1 MNFYQM
7 NNLKIIFFGT
17 PDFSLDTLKYL
28 HNSNH
33 KLISVV
39 SSADKK
45 SGRGLKIKYSPV
57 KNYCIQNQISLLQPE
72 NLKCI
77 DFQND
82 LKNLK
87 ADLYVIV
94 AFKFLPKEV
103 WSIPK
108 MGSINIH
115 ASLLPNLR
123 GAAPINWSLIYGHN
137 KTGLTSF
144 FLDEN
149 IDTER
154 FTSID
159 IRIYD
164 LEKDIKNLTLQ
175 FEEILFKL
183 DDISN
188 NMADL
193 ESELI
198 LKLEKSNIESK
209 KENIENYQDTTEE
222 DLEIKEKNTLGKIVI
237 SDNIDA
243 ENDKDSSDL
252 NIEKE
257 KNSLLKELSS
267 LNPEEQMQYA
277 LDQMM
282 KKNYNDSKN
291 ILDDF
296 IKNFPENQLSGSAH
310 FWLGKIYLFETNYR
324 KAAIVFGEG
333 VQKFPNSIKA
343 PEMYYELA
351 KSLKEMDKISESC
364 KTLALLAQNYEGNKF
379 TKDPEKIK
387 DKLNCD

>member
-1 MNFYQM
+1 M
-7 NNLKIIFFGT
+7 
-17 PDFSLDTLKYL
+17 KY
-28 HNSNH
+28 
-33 KLISVV
+33 
-39 SSADKK
+39 
-45 SGRGLKIKYSPV
+45 
-57 KNYCIQNQISLLQPE
+57 ISLLLILFILTINFNKSFAEDALTIKQQLDRIME
-72 NLKCI
+72 EVK
-77 DFQND
+77 D
-82 LKNLK
+82 LNK
-87 ADLYVIV
+87 AV
-94 AFKFLPKEV
+94 FKKSFDNEKL
-103 WSIPK
+103 
-108 MGSINIH
+108 N
-115 ASLLPNLR
+115 SLEE
-123 GAAPINWSLIYGHN
+123 S
-137 KTGLTSF
+137 
-144 FLDEN
+144 

-188 NMADL
+188 DMADL

-198 LKLEKSNIESK
+198 SKLEKSNIESK

-291 ILDDF
+291 ILDEF

-364 KTLALLAQNYEGNKF
+364 KTLALLAKNYEGNKF

>member
-1 MNFYQM
+1 MRYISLFLILFIFTINFNKSFAEDALTIKQQLDRIM
-7 NNLKIIFFGT
+7 EEVKDLNKAVFNKSFDNEKLN
-17 PDFSLDTLKYL
+17 SLDE
-28 HNSNH
+28 S
-33 KLISVV
+33 
-39 SSADKK
+39 
-45 SGRGLKIKYSPV
+45 
-57 KNYCIQNQISLLQPE
+57 
-72 NLKCI
+72 
-77 DFQND
+77 
-82 LKNLK
+82 
-87 ADLYVIV
+87 
-94 AFKFLPKEV
+94 
-103 WSIPK
+103 
-108 MGSINIH
+108 
-115 ASLLPNLR
+115 
-123 GAAPINWSLIYGHN
+123 
-137 KTGLTSF
+137 
-144 FLDEN
+144 

-188 NMADL
+188 DMADL

-222 DLEIKEKNTLGKIVI
+222 DLEIEEKNTLGKIVI
-237 SDNIDA
+237 SDNNKA
-243 ENDKDSSDL
+243 ENDKDTSDL
-252 NIEKE
+252 NVEKE
-257 KNSLLKELSS
+257 KNSSLKELSS

-291 ILDDF
+291 ILDEF

-364 KTLALLAQNYEGNKF
+364 KTLALLAKNYEGNKF

>member
-1 MNFYQM
+1 MKYISLFLILFILTINFNKSFAEDALTIKQQLDRIM
-7 NNLKIIFFGT
+7 EEVKDLNKAVFNKTFDNEKLN
-17 PDFSLDTLKYL
+17 SLDE
-28 HNSNH
+28 S
-33 KLISVV
+33 
-39 SSADKK
+39 
-45 SGRGLKIKYSPV
+45 
-57 KNYCIQNQISLLQPE
+57 
-72 NLKCI
+72 
-77 DFQND
+77 
-82 LKNLK
+82 
-87 ADLYVIV
+87 
-94 AFKFLPKEV
+94 
-103 WSIPK
+103 
-108 MGSINIH
+108 
-115 ASLLPNLR
+115 
-123 GAAPINWSLIYGHN
+123 
-137 KTGLTSF
+137 
-144 FLDEN
+144 

-188 NMADL
+188 DMADL

-198 LKLEKSNIESK
+198 LKLEKNNIESK

-291 ILDDF
+291 ILDEF

-351 KSLKEMDKISESC
+351 KSLKEMDKIPESC
-364 KTLALLAQNYEGNKF
+364 KTLTLLEQNYEGNKF

>member
-1 MNFYQM
+1 MKYISLFLILFILTINFNKSFAEDALTIKQQLDRIM
-7 NNLKIIFFGT
+7 EEVKDLNKAVFNKSFDNKKLN
-17 PDFSLDTLKYL
+17 SLDE
-28 HNSNH
+28 S
-33 KLISVV
+33 
-39 SSADKK
+39 
-45 SGRGLKIKYSPV
+45 
-57 KNYCIQNQISLLQPE
+57 
-72 NLKCI
+72 
-77 DFQND
+77 
-82 LKNLK
+82 
-87 ADLYVIV
+87 
-94 AFKFLPKEV
+94 
-103 WSIPK
+103 
-108 MGSINIH
+108 
-115 ASLLPNLR
+115 
-123 GAAPINWSLIYGHN
+123 
-137 KTGLTSF
+137 
-144 FLDEN
+144 

-188 NMADL
+188 DMADL

-291 ILDDF
+291 ILDEF

>member
-1 MNFYQM
+1 MKYISLFLILFILTINFNKSFAEDALTIKQQLDRIM
-7 NNLKIIFFGT
+7 EEVKDLNKAVFNKSFDNEKLN
-17 PDFSLDTLKYL
+17 SLDE
-28 HNSNH
+28 S
-33 KLISVV
+33 
-39 SSADKK
+39 
-45 SGRGLKIKYSPV
+45 
-57 KNYCIQNQISLLQPE
+57 
-72 NLKCI
+72 
-77 DFQND
+77 
-82 LKNLK
+82 
-87 ADLYVIV
+87 
-94 AFKFLPKEV
+94 
-103 WSIPK
+103 
-108 MGSINIH
+108 
-115 ASLLPNLR
+115 
-123 GAAPINWSLIYGHN
+123 
-137 KTGLTSF
+137 
-144 FLDEN
+144 

-175 FEEILFKL
+175 FEELLFKL

-188 NMADL
+188 DMADL

-282 KKNYNDSKN
+282 KKNYDDSKN
-291 ILDDF
+291 ILDEF

-364 KTLALLAQNYEGNKF
+364 KTLALLTKNYEGNKF

>member
-1 MNFYQM
+1 M
-7 NNLKIIFFGT
+7 
-17 PDFSLDTLKYL
+17 KY
-28 HNSNH
+28 
-33 KLISVV
+33 
-39 SSADKK
+39 
-45 SGRGLKIKYSPV
+45 
-57 KNYCIQNQISLLQPE
+57 ISLLLILFILTINFNKSFAEDALTIKQQLDRIME
-72 NLKCI
+72 EVK
-77 DFQND
+77 D
-82 LKNLK
+82 LNK
-87 ADLYVIV
+87 AV
-94 AFKFLPKEV
+94 F
-103 WSIPK
+103 
-108 MGSINIH
+108 
-115 ASLLPNLR
+115 
-123 GAAPINWSLIYGHN
+123 N
-137 KTGLTSF
+137 KSF
-144 FLDEN
+144 DNEKLNSLDES

-188 NMADL
+188 DMADL

-237 SDNIDA
+237 SDNNKA

-291 ILDDF
+291 ILDEF

>member
-1 MNFYQM
+1 MKYISLFLILFILTINFNKSFAEDALTIKQQLDRIM
-7 NNLKIIFFGT
+7 EEVKDLNKAVFNKSFDNEKLN
-17 PDFSLDTLKYL
+17 SLDE
-28 HNSNH
+28 S
-33 KLISVV
+33 
-39 SSADKK
+39 
-45 SGRGLKIKYSPV
+45 
-57 KNYCIQNQISLLQPE
+57 
-72 NLKCI
+72 
-77 DFQND
+77 
-82 LKNLK
+82 
-87 ADLYVIV
+87 
-94 AFKFLPKEV
+94 
-103 WSIPK
+103 
-108 MGSINIH
+108 
-115 ASLLPNLR
+115 
-123 GAAPINWSLIYGHN
+123 
-137 KTGLTSF
+137 
-144 FLDEN
+144 

-188 NMADL
+188 DMADL

-237 SDNIDA
+237 SDNTDA

-291 ILDDF
+291 ILDEF

-351 KSLKEMDKISESC
+351 KSLKEMDKFPESC
-364 KTLALLAQNYEGNKF
+364 KTLVLLEQNYEGNKF

>member
-1 MNFYQM
+1 MRYISLFLILFIFTINFNKSFAEDALTIKQQLDRIM
-7 NNLKIIFFGT
+7 EEVKDLNKAVFNKSFDNEKLN
-17 PDFSLDTLKYL
+17 SLDE
-28 HNSNH
+28 S
-33 KLISVV
+33 
-39 SSADKK
+39 
-45 SGRGLKIKYSPV
+45 
-57 KNYCIQNQISLLQPE
+57 
-72 NLKCI
+72 
-77 DFQND
+77 
-82 LKNLK
+82 
-87 ADLYVIV
+87 
-94 AFKFLPKEV
+94 
-103 WSIPK
+103 
-108 MGSINIH
+108 
-115 ASLLPNLR
+115 
-123 GAAPINWSLIYGHN
+123 
-137 KTGLTSF
+137 
-144 FLDEN
+144 

-188 NMADL
+188 DMADL

-198 LKLEKSNIESK
+198 SKLEKSNIESK
-209 KENIENYQDTTEE
+209 KENIENYQATTKE
-222 DLEIKEKNTLGKIVI
+222 DLEIEEKNTLGKIVI
-237 SDNIDA
+237 SDNNNE
-243 ENDKDSSDL
+243 ENDKDSSEL
-252 NIEKE
+252 KAEKE
-257 KNSLLKELSS
+257 KNSLLQELSS

-282 KKNYNDSKN
+282 KKNYNVSKN
-291 ILDDF
+291 IFDQF

-364 KTLALLAQNYEGNKF
+364 KTLALLAKNYEGNKF

>member
-1 MNFYQM
+1 MKYISLFLILFILTINFNKLFAEDALTIKQQLDRIM
-7 NNLKIIFFGT
+7 EEVKDLNKAVFNKSFDNEKLN
-17 PDFSLDTLKYL
+17 SLDE
-28 HNSNH
+28 S
-33 KLISVV
+33 
-39 SSADKK
+39 
-45 SGRGLKIKYSPV
+45 
-57 KNYCIQNQISLLQPE
+57 
-72 NLKCI
+72 
-77 DFQND
+77 
-82 LKNLK
+82 
-87 ADLYVIV
+87 
-94 AFKFLPKEV
+94 
-103 WSIPK
+103 
-108 MGSINIH
+108 
-115 ASLLPNLR
+115 
-123 GAAPINWSLIYGHN
+123 
-137 KTGLTSF
+137 
-144 FLDEN
+144 

-188 NMADL
+188 DMADL

-222 DLEIKEKNTLGKIVI
+222 DLEIEEKNTLGKIVI
-237 SDNIDA
+237 SDNNKAENDKDSS

-252 NIEKE
+252 NVEKG

-267 LNPEEQMQYA
+267 LNPEEQIQYA

-291 ILDDF
+291 ILDEF

-364 KTLALLAQNYEGNKF
+364 KTLVLLAENYEGNKF